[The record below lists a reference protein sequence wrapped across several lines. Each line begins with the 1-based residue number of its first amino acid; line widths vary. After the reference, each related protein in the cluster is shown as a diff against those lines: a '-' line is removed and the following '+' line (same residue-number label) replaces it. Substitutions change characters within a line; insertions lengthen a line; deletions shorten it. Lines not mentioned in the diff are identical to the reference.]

1 MNYTWLSY
9 FRAISDSTRHWVP
22 GPNDASDQAALEVLR
37 KCLFQFWQGSF
48 HLFWGSARPPYSKFP
63 ALFVALHRRG
73 PAFATLRIDENV
85 GDEAGIFLATL
96 KQTINLCPEW
106 LDIDNWVNLWVSL
119 SFGIIHFFPVRL
131 HVALFYD
138 PKDLK
143 CLATQQTCL
152 AVRYPGSCFH
162 TTQTM
167 HKSRQHMR
175 QLCMRSVC
183 TRRIC
188 VQFTLI
194 SRNPSKSYVGTGI
207 TIPCNNW
214 NATTEIEAQQWEQ
227 ASISWPHCDCLHPKT
242 KKMILD
248 GLDPSIE
255 YLDPSSF
262 KNVRLRLALLLYL
275 SLFIFIWLLFPR
287 YDLWIPM
294 VTMVYT
300 QSWTGT
306 ASGSICQQTP
316 LAPTRDWSW
325 GKAGVLYTFCT
336 LLPGQDVSSI

>member
-1 MNYTWLSY
+1 M
-9 FRAISDSTRHWVP
+9 P

-73 PAFATLRIDENV
+73 LAFATLRIDENV

-119 SFGIIHFFPVRL
+119 SFGIIDFFPVRL

-242 KKMILD
+242 KKLILD

-275 SLFIFIWLLFPR
+275 SLSLFDCSFQDMTYGYLWWLWCTR
-287 YDLWIPM
+287 KVEQEQHQD
-294 VTMVYT
+294 
-300 QSWTGT
+300 QS
-306 ASGSICQQTP
+306 ASRLRWLQPGIDP
-316 LAPTRDWSW
+316 GARR
-325 GKAGVLYTFCT
+325 AFCT
-336 LLPGQDVSSI
+336 HSVHCYRVKMCQVYNLY